1 MKSADPDMRPST
13 EEALQSILSAYRSL
27 SRDQL
32 DTSIPE
38 PKFVHVP
45 EDVQLAAYK
54 ARVTRTEARNAVGRA
69 AETEEF
75 RRLRPFQESLPF
87 FYIIPYALLAF
98 SMLMLSA

>member
-32 DTSIPE
+32 DTSIPG